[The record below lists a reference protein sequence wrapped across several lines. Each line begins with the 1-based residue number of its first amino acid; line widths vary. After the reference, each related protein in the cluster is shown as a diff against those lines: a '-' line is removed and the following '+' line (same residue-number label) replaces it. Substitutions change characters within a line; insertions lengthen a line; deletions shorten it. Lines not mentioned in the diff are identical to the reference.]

1 MPKFVTSSA
10 CVLTGCALLFLAA
23 SGLLGQATT
32 ATILGTVS
40 DPSGAAIPGAT
51 VQVRNTG
58 TSQTQEVVTDAQ
70 GRYRVPEL
78 GLGEYEIH
86 TSKQG
91 FSTAVRTGVP
101 LTVGSQTV
109 VDFLLTVGQQQQT
122 VTVEGAVS
130 QVETTSSAVSNLVEQ
145 TQMRELP
152 LNGRNF
158 GQLILLAPGV
168 QAVAAGNSFYGKT
181 DNYSIAGSRPEGQ
194 AFLLDDVN
202 VSGFWNHGTGSG
214 ALGTQ
219 LGLDAISEFQ
229 TLTNTYSAQFGGS
242 GSVIN
247 AVTRSGTNSFHGSAY
262 EFLRNSSLDARNFF
276 DPQNIAPFRRN
287 QFGGTFGGPIKK
299 DKMFFFVNYE
309 GLRQL
314 LGETQVAFVPDA
326 NTHQGLLPCAAAPG
340 TPCGANGLANVG
352 VAANVASTLALYPL
366 PTAELGGGVGSVHE
380 VASQIGHENYLLAR
394 FDYTVSANDSL
405 FMRYVRDTANL
416 VEPFS
421 GSSIPL
427 WPEQDLTANHY
438 ATIEER
444 HIISPTLIN
453 IARVSFIRPEDSAA
467 ATSNLAPL
475 EYFPG
480 RENGEVS
487 FGTGNISSIGA
498 NQLLPFGLPENK
510 FFYGDD
516 VFWTKGAHS
525 IKFGMEVE
533 RVDSNTYAPFLWGG
547 QWTFP
552 SLQAF
557 LQGTAATVVS
567 AFPNQDDG
575 YKDFRELFLTPY
587 FQDDWKVT
595 SKLTVNLGLR
605 YEYETNPVE
614 VTHQMTAFLDPP
626 FGGFQPVT
634 HAFYKNPSTKNYN
647 PRIGVAYD
655 PFNDHKT
662 SIRAGF
668 GLFHD
673 LLLPRL
679 YDPGYWLNPP
689 YAIGVQ
695 LQPNY
700 PTPFAGNGIL
710 PPQASQVEGM
720 NYYLDNTPYVVQYN
734 FNIQR
739 ELGAGN
745 ILTVGYVGSEGV
757 HLIQS
762 VDENPP
768 TIASGTIYNPT
779 FDAVLTSAG
788 SVQIP
793 NGGRENPNPLVGA
806 LSEKNA
812 TAHSHY
818 NSLQASFNRRFS
830 HGLQAQAS
838 YTYSKSIDNGS
849 TTYGLEGAQQD
860 LSNPYNAA
868 NDVGP
873 SLFDHKHSFRASFVY
888 ALPSPN
894 HLLLS
899 GWQWSGIFTAVTG
912 APMDI
917 LDGPNMSGL
926 TNDRPNVNSSFTG
939 NPVIGDVNQW
949 VNPAAYSLEA
959 LGTLGNLGRDTAIGP
974 GLWSF
979 DTAVMK
985 DTKITERLRVQFR
998 AEFFNIF
1005 NHSNFN
1011 PPPNLGVFIL
1021 NPGGSASVN
1030 PTFSQLTS
1038 TSTTSRQIQF
1048 GVKFLF

>member
-1 MPKFVTSSA
+1 
-10 CVLTGCALLFLAA
+10 
-23 SGLLGQATT
+23 
-32 ATILGTVS
+32 
-40 DPSGAAIPGAT
+40 
-51 VQVRNTG
+51 
-58 TSQTQEVVTDAQ
+58 
-70 GRYRVPEL
+70 
-78 GLGEYEIH
+78 
-86 TSKQG
+86 
-91 FSTAVRTGVP
+91 
-101 LTVGSQTV
+101 
-109 VDFLLTVGQQQQT
+109 
-122 VTVEGAVS
+122 
-130 QVETTSSAVSNLVEQ
+130 
-145 TQMRELP
+145 
-152 LNGRNF
+152 
-158 GQLILLAPGV
+158 
-168 QAVAAGNSFYGKT
+168 
-181 DNYSIAGSRPEGQ
+181 
-194 AFLLDDVN
+194 
-202 VSGFWNHGTGSG
+202 
-214 ALGTQ
+214 
-219 LGLDAISEFQ
+219 
-229 TLTNTYSAQFGGS
+229 
-242 GSVIN
+242 
-247 AVTRSGTNSFHGSAY
+247 
-262 EFLRNSSLDARNFF
+262 
-276 DPQNIAPFRRN
+276 
-287 QFGGTFGGPIKK
+287 
-299 DKMFFFVNYE
+299 
-309 GLRQL
+309 
-314 LGETQVAFVPDA
+314 
-326 NTHQGLLPCAAAPG
+326 
-340 TPCGANGLANVG
+340 
-352 VAANVASTLALYPL
+352 
-366 PTAELGGGVGSVHE
+366 
-380 VASQIGHENYLLAR
+380 
-394 FDYTVSANDSL
+394 
-405 FMRYVRDTANL
+405 
-416 VEPFS
+416 
-421 GSSIPL
+421 
-427 WPEQDLTANHY
+427 
-438 ATIEER
+438 
-444 HIISPTLIN
+444 
-453 IARVSFIRPEDSAA
+453 
-467 ATSNLAPL
+467 
-475 EYFPG
+475 
-480 RENGEVS
+480 
-487 FGTGNISSIGA
+487 
-498 NQLLPFGLPENK
+498 
-510 FFYGDD
+510 
-516 VFWTKGAHS
+516 
-525 IKFGMEVE
+525 
-533 RVDSNTYAPFLWGG
+533 
-547 QWTFP
+547 
-552 SLQAF
+552 
-557 LQGTAATVVS
+557 
-567 AFPNQDDG
+567 
-575 YKDFRELFLTPY
+575 
-587 FQDDWKVT
+587 
-595 SKLTVNLGLR
+595 
-605 YEYETNPVE
+605 
-614 VTHQMTAFLDPP
+614 
-626 FGGFQPVT
+626 
-634 HAFYKNPSTKNYN
+634 
-647 PRIGVAYD
+647 
-655 PFNDHKT
+655 
-662 SIRAGF
+662 
-668 GLFHD
+668 
-673 LLLPRL
+673 
-679 YDPGYWLNPP
+679 
-689 YAIGVQ
+689 
-695 LQPNY
+695 
-700 PTPFAGNGIL
+700 
-710 PPQASQVEGM
+710 M